1 MKSTDTTLITAENE
15 YALLECMGLTKSFD
29 DVIAI
34 SNINLKVN
42 TNYLGLL
49 GPNGSGKSTLIKLML
64 KLIHPT
70 DGSIKLGAD
79 THNIRVVPDYP
90 KLPETLTIEQWVT
103 MLEQIYGDPVLIE
116 DVQSLF
122 LLDGTQKISALSAG
136 QYRKAALLPLFY
148 GQPKLII
155 LDEPTNFLDVVA
167 RGKVLGLIKDLL
179 RITGSKLI
187 LASHRLDEIRLF
199 CEEALILKDGKHVMT
214 ADLREDTVTQ
224 YSIRVNDPGLLIEFL
239 EDSDIVFK
247 AEDSVVGVEF
257 IVNVSTSIWDLL
269 RNYMEEGGIIQSFRA
284 LEKLELLLEDLYK

>member
-90 KLPETLTIEQWVT
+90 KLPENLTIEQWVT